1 MLPVSIVLLTQSRC
15 ARQSWNSEYSLLGS
29 AQCLQ
34 SNRDKYRAVIPQWF
48 TNGTRQ
54 QYNNGEFAVD
64 DNTNNADHIKN
75 EKL

>member
-1 MLPVSIVLLTQSRC
+1 MEFRIQS
-15 ARQSWNSEYSLLGS
+15 
-29 AQCLQ
+29 QCLQ
-34 SNRDKYRAVIPQWF
+34 SNRDKYRAVIPKWF

>member
-1 MLPVSIVLLTQSRC
+1 MNVASLNCSSYTITVREAIMEFRIQS
-15 ARQSWNSEYSLLGS
+15 
-29 AQCLQ
+29 QCLQ
-34 SNRDKYRAVIPQWF
+34 SNRDKYRAVIPKWF